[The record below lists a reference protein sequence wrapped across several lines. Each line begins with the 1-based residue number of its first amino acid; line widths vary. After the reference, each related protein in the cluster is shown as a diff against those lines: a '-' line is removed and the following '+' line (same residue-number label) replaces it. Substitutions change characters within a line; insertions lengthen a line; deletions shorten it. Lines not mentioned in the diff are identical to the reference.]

1 MSNSKSYNQ
10 ILFITTL
17 SVCFGLVLVGA
28 SPIFGQREYPL
39 EPKPPRAT
47 KSPDESNR
55 REFSKRPLKDFAKE
69 VNAKVQDKKID
80 LFGNVSVGFRGL
92 ITREGKFD
100 PKKSNFLAAQ
110 GDAELINIVKA
121 GILAI
126 NDSGYLS
133 LIGKFSVE
141 TVTVDVSFVQNEIGV
156 IAEVQAEM
164 VSDARANTTKTLLD
178 LAIQFGKNKK
188 NKGISIPNNPEPQN
202 DRDELVLLEKVTI
215 EVLSNKIIVRLNV
228 PKELAIEMINRKL
241 KELADDEV
249 MRARYN

>member
-1 MSNSKSYNQ
+1 VNNSKSYNQ

-17 SVCFGLVLVGA
+17 SVYLGLVLVGA
-28 SPIFGQREYPL
+28 SPIFGQKEYPL
-39 EPKPPRAT
+39 EPKPPLAT

-55 REFSKRPLKDFAKE
+55 GEFSKLPLKDFAKE

-80 LFGNVSVGFRGL
+80 LFGNVSVGFRGV

-100 PKKSNFLAAQ
+100 PKKSNFLSAQ
-110 GDAELINIVKA
+110 GNAELINIVKA

-141 TVTVDVSFVQNEIGV
+141 TVDVSFVQNEIGV

-164 VSDARANTTKTLLD
+164 VSDTRAKTTKTLLD
-178 LAIQFGKNKK
+178 LAIQLGKNKK
-188 NKGISIPNNPEPQN
+188 NKGISIPNNPESQN
-202 DRDELVLLEKVTI
+202 DRDELALLEKVTI

-241 KELADDEV
+241 KDLADNEV
-249 MRARYN
+249 MQPRFN